1 LLRASAR
8 GVSSRQLRALLLVLG
23 PGLIS
28 GFADNDAGGITTYSL
43 IGARYGY
50 GLMWVLLAS
59 MLALAI
65 TQEAGARLGLGCLS

>member
-65 TQEAGARLGLGCLS
+65 TQEARARLGLGCLS